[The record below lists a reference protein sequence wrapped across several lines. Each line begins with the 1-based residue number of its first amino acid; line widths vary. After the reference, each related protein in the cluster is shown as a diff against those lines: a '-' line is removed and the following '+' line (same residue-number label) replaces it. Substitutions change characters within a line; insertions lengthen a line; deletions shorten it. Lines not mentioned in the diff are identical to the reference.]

1 MNSKT
6 AFRIRE
12 CVREDLDQLVDL
24 RKQLF
29 LTDPSASWAIG
40 SDDWIYYYR
49 SFIEEQISCSS
60 RGITFV
66 AESTDK
72 IVATLTIIVD
82 SHLPSPS
89 STEGKVG
96 WIQGVFVAPD
106 ARGHGLA
113 KNLTLRALKW
123 LEEHNIPTVTLAS
136 TKAAERTYQ
145 SCGFILDGEAH
156 YLRGV

>member
-29 LTDPSASWAIG
+29 LTDPSAPWAIG
-40 SDDWIYYYR
+40 SDDWIDYYR
-49 SFIEEQISCSS
+49 SFIEEQIFHST
-60 RGITFV
+60 RGVTFV
-66 AESTDK
+66 AESNGK
-72 IVATLTIIVD
+72 LVATLTVLVD
-82 SHLPSPS
+82 NHLPSPS
-89 STEGKVG
+89 SNEGTIG
-96 WIQGVFVAPD
+96 WIQGVFVD
-106 ARGHGLA
+106 HEARGHGLA
-113 KNLTLRALKW
+113 KNLTLRALEW

-145 SCGFILDGEAH
+145 SCGFSLDDEAH
-156 YLRGV
+156 YLRKV